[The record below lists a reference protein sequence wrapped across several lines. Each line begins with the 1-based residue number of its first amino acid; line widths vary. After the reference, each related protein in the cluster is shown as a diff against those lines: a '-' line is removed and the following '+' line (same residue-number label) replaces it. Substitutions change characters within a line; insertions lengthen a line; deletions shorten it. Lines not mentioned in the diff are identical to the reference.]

1 MKKLFICLLSTALI
15 TTGCSSKSGTLTL
28 KGDIEN
34 NIISAN
40 STVAGKIIEM
50 KKEQGQPVKKD
61 EVIAVIDNTNQK
73 YTVDQL
79 QAVVNIK
86 KAKLEELKAGT
97 RPEQIE
103 QAEAQA
109 RAAKAQVDLL
119 TSGNRAEQIEQ
130 AKNTVSISEEALNST
145 KLTYD
150 HINTQ
155 YNNTLRLYEVG
166 AVSKSELD
174 DAKYKLDTTSKQLST
189 AQYQLESSKQQ
200 LILLQNGSTSQ
211 EIAKARANYDAAN
224 AQLSLLKSG
233 ATKEAIDAAQGD
245 LDQAIAQ
252 LNQAQNN
259 LDNCNIVALADGI
272 IISKN
277 FQLGDIVNVGSNIAD
292 IAISKD
298 VYLLCYIP
306 DEYLDKIYYNQPL
319 KVKTSIGT
327 QTGKVSYIALKN
339 EYTPKDKQSTSEGKH
354 IATKVKITIKDSKGI
369 LKSGMTGEVQIPLK

>member
-50 KKEQGQPVKKD
+50 KKEQGQPVKKG

-73 YTVDQL
+73 YTVEGL
-79 QAVVNIK
+79 QAVVNMK
-86 KAKLEELKAGT
+86 KAKLEELKSGT

-119 TSGNRAEQIEQ
+119 TSGNRAEQIGQ

-155 YNNTLRLYEVG
+155 YNNVLKLYQVG

-189 AQYQLESSKQQ
+189 VQYQLESSKQQ
-200 LILLQNGSTSQ
+200 LALLQNGSTPQ
-211 EIAKARANYDAAN
+211 EIDKARANYDAAE
-224 AQLSLLKSG
+224 AQVNLLKSG
-233 ATKEAIDAAQGD
+233 ATKEAIEAAQGD
-245 LDQAIAQ
+245 LDQTIAQ
-252 LNQAQNN
+252 LNQAENN
-259 LDNCNIVALADGI
+259 LNNCSIVALADGI
-272 IISKN
+272 IVSKN

-292 IAISKD
+292 IAIKD
-298 VYLLCYIP
+298 DLYLLCYIP
-306 DEYLDKIYYNQPL
+306 DEYLGKVYYNQPL
-319 KVKTSIGT
+319 TVKTSIGT
-327 QTGKVSYIALKN
+327 QTGKISYIALKN

-354 IATKVKITIKDSKGI
+354 IATKIKITIKDNKGI
-369 LKSGMTGEVQIPLK
+369 LKSGMTGEAQIPLK